1 MYTLS
6 RCLQTIIKW
15 IAMHCLHKLS
25 ISNFNMFW
33 NLRNQQA
40 QNILFDLETYINHH
54 VFHSTLVRIVQLPDH
69 TIPLS
74 VLWSSLQFHVFIDMP
89 LHDYF
94 IFLLVYHFLCSPV
107 FCMLLLS
114 LSFIL
119 GCYLMLPQEFSLLY
133 YFFRHLLCSVSHKMF
148 TWWFFNQIKKKKI
161 KKNFCHPKSQMVLF
175 FMFYKLFIF
184 QNNTMWMPT
193 CTYEQFFSI
202 E

>member
-6 RCLQTIIKW
+6 RCLQTIIKR

-25 ISNFNMFW
+25 ISNFNMFL

-114 LSFIL
+114 FAFIL
-119 GCYLMLPQEFSLLY
+119 GCYHESFHFCITSLDIFCVLYSIKCSLGDFSTK
-133 YFFRHLLCSVSHKMF
+133 F
-148 TWWFFNQIKKKKI
+148 KKKK
-161 KKNFCHPKSQMVLF
+161 
-175 FMFYKLFIF
+175 
-184 QNNTMWMPT
+184 
-193 CTYEQFFSI
+193 
-202 E
+202 